1 VNTTCPPGRFS
12 GLLRRRRP
20 LVVIAALGVAT
31 ATLVPSPPPA
41 QATKQ
46 TFASAGAEQ
55 IFTVP
60 ANVTSLHVVAVG
72 GRGGAGADSGGAG
85 GFGALVTSDVSVTPG
100 QVLYIEVGGNGSD
113 GCCKEGMGPG
123 PGGVGG
129 FNGGGVGGTG
139 GPGGGGGGGAS
150 DVRTMPLAAAGS
162 LGSRLVVAAGGGGGG
177 GPDSGGTG
185 VGGAAGAKGGI
196 GGSDT
201 TQAGAGTPTAGGAG
215 GTNAN
220 FSNLAGQKGD
230 LGVGGAGANVGPG
243 GAGGGGAGGVYGG
256 GGGAAGQQPGGGGG
270 GGGGGGASGFASGV
284 TNGSIVADST
294 GTPSVTLTYTA
305 AVSTPVSNVFKFGKL
320 KLGNASAAL
329 KVTVP
334 GPGELSAEDNATAG
348 KASAAVKK
356 KALIKKVELTVAK
369 AGTVT
374 IKIKPSSAGKAV
386 LKTKGKVSVKV
397 KVTFA
402 PTGGTPAS
410 KTIKV
415 TLKARGTAPKR
426 VRSMPRS

>member
-1 VNTTCPPGRFS
+1 VG
-12 GLLRRRRP
+12 
-20 LVVIAALGVAT
+20 IAALCVAT
-31 ATLVPSPPPA
+31 ATLVSSPPSA
-41 QATKQ
+41 HATTQ

-60 ANVTSLHVVAVG
+60 QGVTSLHVVAVG
-72 GRGGAGADSGGAG
+72 GRGGAGADSGAAG
-85 GFGALVTSDVSVTPG
+85 GFGALATSDVSVTPG

-123 PGGVGG
+123 PGGEGG
-129 FNGGGVGGTG
+129 FNGGGAGGTG

-150 DVRTMPLAAAGS
+150 DVRTMPLTATGS

-177 GPDSGGTG
+177 APASGGTG
-185 VGGAAGAKGGI
+185 VGGTAGAIGGI

-215 GTNAN
+215 GKNIN
-220 FSNLAGQKGD
+220 FASLAGSKGD
-230 LGVGGAGANVGPG
+230 LGVGGAGGNVGPG
-243 GAGGGGAGGVYGG
+243 GAGGGGGGGVYGG

-270 GGGGGGASGFASGV
+270 GGGGASGFAPSV

-294 GTPSVTLTYTA
+294 GTPSVTLTYTTTA
-305 AVSTPVSNVFKFGKL
+305 AAAPVSNVFEFGKL
-320 KLGNASAAL
+320 KYGNGSATL
-329 KVTVP
+329 KVRVP
-334 GPGELSAEDNATAG
+334 GPGELSAEDDATSR
-348 KASAAVKK
+348 KASVAAGK
-356 KALIKKVELTVAK
+356 KALIKKVKVTVAK

-374 IKIKPSSAGKAV
+374 IKIKPTSAGKAM
-386 LKTKGKVSVKV
+386 LKKKGKVRVKV
-397 KVTFA
+397 KVAFA

-415 TLKARGTAPKR
+415 TLKLKR
-426 VRSMPRS
+426 S